1 MNSTS
6 NRKWS
11 IPRLSV
17 ENPVFANLLMVAI
30 VIAGSYAYLTL
41 PRELTPDVSFQIAQ
55 VRTVYPSAS
64 PEEVESLVT
73 VPIEE
78 AVQGEVSNIDLM
90 TSFSTEGLSVVTIQ
104 FEELSDRDFD
114 REMRLMRD
122 AVANIDDLPDEVL
135 DAPKIIEINS
145 SFEAVATVVVG
156 GAASESEMI
165 ALAEEIEADLMKI
178 QGISDVRTSGLR
190 DREIWVAV
198 DPERLSAYRLS
209 LQDVSL
215 ALRRQNL
222 NVPAGPLEVGA
233 LEYSVRSLA
242 QFQSLQDIEN
252 AVIRSM
258 PSGEPLRVGDVATVS
273 DTFEKPRTLSR
284 LNGKRAVSLDILK
297 TNDGNTI
304 RLVEQIREYAA
315 SRQADLP
322 PNVEMSVV
330 NDSSVILRERL
341 GILQNNALFGLV
353 LVALLLYALLGW
365 RNALFACLG
374 IPVAFMAAFLFL
386 YWSGGTINAV
396 ALFGLILVVGIVVDD
411 AIVVIENIFRYVQE
425 GLPPKE
431 AAIRGAEEIGSPVL
445 AASLTTIAAFA
456 PLMLLSGVTGQF
468 MRIVPTVA
476 IIVLGASL
484 LEVFV
489 ILPSHAA
496 EWGKP
501 PRLDASGRPSRQPWF
516 DALRRGYTRLLA
528 RVIRHRYIAL
538 GLTLLI
544 GAAATVTAFSILPRE
559 LFPGED
565 FPQVNIRIETPTSY
579 SLQQTGKTIAVI
591 EAMAMELSEE
601 ERLAVTSRVGLQSA
615 RSNLDSPPARP
626 NVGEVSVEL
635 TPKNERRRSVDEIVE
650 ELRAKIEPIAEIE
663 TLSVEKALGG
673 PPSGRDV
680 NVKVIGSDF
689 EQMRAVSKRLQ
700 DALREM
706 PGVYE
711 VTDDYL
717 VGRNELQ
724 IDVNKE
730 KARALG
736 LDAAIIAQTTRA
748 ALAGVVSTT
757 YRDADESPDIVVKY
771 APESL
776 QSPDDLANIMI
787 GASPLRDVAEIRMTQ
802 GLAEIRRFEGER
814 SIAVTASIEE
824 GMNDPVAVNKALQSS
839 FAEFSGLY
847 PGVSLDFRGVFD
859 QINESF
865 GQIGQLFIVGILAIY
880 VILGAQL
887 KSFIEPFVV
896 MFAAP
901 FGIIGA
907 MLGLLAI
914 QATLSIVALF
924 GVVALSGIVVNDSI
938 VLMDFIKKGG
948 ERGMGKFRAALAAGK
963 ARFRPVLLTSVT
975 TIAGLTPMAMGIGG
989 KSPIWIPIASVIIFG
1004 LAASTLLTLFLI
1016 PALHVMTVDLR
1027 EFVKRRA

>member
-1 MNSTS
+1 M
-6 NRKWS
+6 
-11 IPRLSV
+11 
-17 ENPVFANLLMVAI
+17 
-30 VIAGSYAYLTL
+30 
-41 PRELTPDVSFQIAQ
+41 
-55 VRTVYPSAS
+55 
-64 PEEVESLVT
+64 ESLVT

-122 AVANIDDLPDEVL
+122 AVANIDDLPEEVL

-145 SFEAVATVVVG
+145 SFEAIATVVVG

-165 ALAEEIEADLMKI
+165 ELAEEIEEDLMKI

-233 LEYSVRSLA
+233 LEYSVRALA

-258 PSGEPLRVGDVATVS
+258 PSGEPLRIGDVAAVS

-315 SRQADLP
+315 NRQADLP

-501 PRLDASGRPSRQPWF
+501 PRLDASGRPSRQRWF
-516 DALRRGYTRLLA
+516 DA
-528 RVIRHRYIAL
+528 
-538 GLTLLI
+538 
-544 GAAATVTAFSILPRE
+544 AAARLHAAFGARHTASLHR
-559 LFPGED
+559 LGAD
-565 FPQVNIRIETPTSY
+565 AANRRDGDRYGVQHTP
-579 SLQQTGKTIAVI
+579 A
-591 EAMAMELSEE
+591 
-601 ERLAVTSRVGLQSA
+601 
-615 RSNLDSPPARP
+615 
-626 NVGEVSVEL
+626 
-635 TPKNERRRSVDEIVE
+635 
-650 ELRAKIEPIAEIE
+650 
-663 TLSVEKALGG
+663 
-673 PPSGRDV
+673 
-680 NVKVIGSDF
+680 
-689 EQMRAVSKRLQ
+689 RAVSGRRFS
-700 DALREM
+700 AGE
-706 PGVYE
+706 Y
-711 VTDDYL
+711 TD
-717 VGRNELQ
+717 RN
-724 IDVNKE
+724 
-730 KARALG
+730 A
-736 LDAAIIAQTTRA
+736 
-748 ALAGVVSTT
+748 
-757 YRDADESPDIVVKY
+757 DIVQPS
-771 APESL
+771 ANR
-776 QSPDDLANIMI
+776 QDDC
-787 GASPLRDVAEIRMTQ
+787 R
-802 GLAEIRRFEGER
+802 
-814 SIAVTASIEE
+814 
-824 GMNDPVAVNKALQSS
+824 
-839 FAEFSGLY
+839 
-847 PGVSLDFRGVFD
+847 
-859 QINESF
+859 
-865 GQIGQLFIVGILAIY
+865 
-880 VILGAQL
+880 
-887 KSFIEPFVV
+887 
-896 MFAAP
+896 
-901 FGIIGA
+901 
-907 MLGLLAI
+907 
-914 QATLSIVALF
+914 
-924 GVVALSGIVVNDSI
+924 
-938 VLMDFIKKGG
+938 
-948 ERGMGKFRAALAAGK
+948 
-963 ARFRPVLLTSVT
+963 
-975 TIAGLTPMAMGIGG
+975 
-989 KSPIWIPIASVIIFG
+989 
-1004 LAASTLLTLFLI
+1004 
-1016 PALHVMTVDLR
+1016 H
-1027 EFVKRRA
+1027 